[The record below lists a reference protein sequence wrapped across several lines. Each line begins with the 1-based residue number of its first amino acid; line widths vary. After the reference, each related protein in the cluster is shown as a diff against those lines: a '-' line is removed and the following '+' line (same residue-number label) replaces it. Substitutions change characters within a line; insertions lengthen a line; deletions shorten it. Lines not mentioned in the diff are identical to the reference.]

1 MAPDALLEGWRDAVM
16 QQSPSERQRAE
27 RWFGLR
33 LKQADEQSLSIRV
46 EHEDLFARP
55 ARDGVA

>member
-1 MAPDALLEGWRDAVM
+1 VM
-16 QQSPSERQRAE
+16 QQSPCERQRAE

-55 ARDGVA
+55 ATEGVA